1 MTPMTSPTS
10 SSETDLQGEIDGLR
24 ARIIALEALVTGLQQ
39 WRLNMPFM
47 PAPGAAGCWPPP
59 QVVYPGTAFP
69 PMTIQFPTNVCAA
82 APLPLGTYIVT
93 TP

>member
-1 MTPMTSPTS
+1 MTSPTS
-10 SSETDLQGEIDGLR
+10 SSETDLQGEIDGLK

-39 WRLNMPFM
+39 WQLRVPFM
-47 PAPGAAGCWPPP
+47 PAAAAGCWPPP
-59 QVVYPGTAFP
+59 QVIYPGTAGETF
-69 PMTIQFPTNVCAA
+69 TIKIPTNVCAA